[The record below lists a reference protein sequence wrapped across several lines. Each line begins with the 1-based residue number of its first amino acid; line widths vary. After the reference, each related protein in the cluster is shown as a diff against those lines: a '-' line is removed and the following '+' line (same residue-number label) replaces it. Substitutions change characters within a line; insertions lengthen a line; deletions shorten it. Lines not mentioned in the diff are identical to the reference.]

1 MTLQAARVQAA
12 GLDAPASERA
22 ALEALEAR
30 AAASVLASQ
39 QAFFAT
45 GQSRSLA
52 FRRRQ
57 LTTLRRLLIAEQAV
71 LSRALK
77 DDLGK
82 PESEIVTGELGFV
95 VREITRLLKELGRW
109 SRPQK
114 VSTPL
119 LLWPGKSRVL
129 REPYGPVLV
138 IGPWNVPVALALM
151 PAIGALATGNTVVLK
166 ASEYAPETAKALERL
181 VNANFAPEYF
191 HVVSGDAKVAAAL
204 SSLPFSYVFF
214 TGGPA
219 AGRQVYQAAA
229 KHLCPVTLE
238 LGGKNPGIVCD
249 DANITIAARRIA
261 FGKFTNAGQ
270 TCVAPDTVFVPTS
283 LKAPLIEALGV
294 ALDAFYGADPRTSAA
309 YGRIVNA
316 RHFARLVALLQ
327 GANVCRGGQADAS
340 ALYLA
345 PTLVDGVHEDSPLA
359 TEEIFGP
366 ILPIVDYE
374 SEAQLTR
381 FLSRMPRPLALYIF
395 TEDRRAADT
404 WRVRHPSGA
413 LGVNDAGS
421 HVMNP
426 ELPFGGLGTSGLGSY
441 RADETWR
448 TFTRPLAVLERS
460 TRMDLT
466 LHYPPYSPRALAS
479 MRRVLASREG

>member
-1 MTLQAARVQAA
+1 MTPRVAPVQDR
-12 GLDAPASERA
+12 GLDGAGSDRA
-22 ALEALEAR
+22 VLEALEAP

-39 QAFFAT
+39 QVFFAT
-45 GQSRSLA
+45 GQSRSLS
-52 FRRRQ
+52 FRRTQ
-57 LTTLRRLLIAEQAV
+57 LKLLRRLLIAEQSV
-71 LSRALK
+71 LSRCLK

-95 VREITRLLKELGRW
+95 VREVTRLLKELGRW
-109 SRPQK
+109 SRAQK

-119 LLWPGKSRVL
+119 LLWPAKSRVL
-129 REPYGPVLV
+129 HEPHGSVLV
-138 IGPWNVPVALALM
+138 IGPWNVPLGLLLT
-151 PAIGALATGNTVVLK
+151 PAVGALATGNTVVLK
-166 ASEYAPETAKALERL
+166 PSEYAPQTAQALERL
-181 VNANFAPEYF
+181 VNDNFAPDYF
-191 HVVSGDAKVAAAL
+191 HVVNGDAKVAAAL

-214 TGGPA
+214 TGGPE

-238 LGGKNPGIVCD
+238 LGGKNPCVVRD
-249 DANITIAARRIA
+249 DANITVTARRIA
-261 FGKFTNAGQ
+261 FGKFANAGQ
-270 TCVAPDTVFVPTS
+270 TCVAPDTVFVPTK
-283 LKAPLIEALGV
+283 LKAPLIEALGA
-294 ALDAFYGADPRTSAA
+294 ALDTFYGVDPRASAA

-316 RHFARLVALLQ
+316 RHFARLLTLLQ
-327 GANVCRGGQADAS
+327 GANVCKGGQADAS

-345 PTLVDGVHEDSPLA
+345 PTLVDGVHEDSALA

-366 ILPIVDYE
+366 ILPIVEYD
-374 SEAQLTR
+374 SEARLSR
-381 FLSRMPRPLALYIF
+381 FLSRMPRPLALYVF

-404 WRVRHPSGA
+404 WRIRHPSGA
-413 LGVNDAGS
+413 LGLNDAGS

-426 ELPFGGLGTSGLGSY
+426 KLPFGGLGTSGLGTY

-466 LHYPPYSPRALAS
+466 LRYPPYSPRALAS